1 MRLNASSMSKLF
13 DLMLM
18 SLKLQLLRIKF
29 PEEIYQI
36 TMNHLNELVEILVKS
51 NYKGNEDILKL
62 VYENI
67 DYTKQVSNLH
77 EI

>member
-1 MRLNASSMSKLF
+1 MSKLF

>member
-67 DYTKQVSNLH
+67 DYIKQVSNLH